1 MIINSLDDSR
11 TMGSTYFLHFI
22 EFLRARL
29 CEAVFP
35 RSFARIMY
43 KTANQF
49 SEVAWYICEQ
59 CLSKLI
65 EKKLELYTYAQR
77 RPETYS
83 FVGLI
88 MRWLYGVVRTRVRVT
103 HLGTF
108 VIRFIMQLSADT
120 RRTHGSINAVR
131 SAHSTARLLCNIQET
146 FLSFRS
152 RYNEHVE
159 FNGDSYEIGFCLGYG
174 NFTIDWQNREAS
186 SRSNSN

>member
-1 MIINSLDDSR
+1 VYYGKYILFAFYRILR
-11 TMGSTYFLHFI
+11 T
-22 EFLRARL
+22 RL
-29 CEAVFP
+29 CEAAFP

-65 EKKLELYTYAQR
+65 EKKLELYTYARR

-88 MRWLYGVVRTRVRVT
+88 MRWLYGVVRMRVRVT

-120 RRTHGSINAVR
+120 RRTHGSINADR
-131 SAHSTARLLCNIQET
+131 SASIQRRDFSVIFKKRL
-146 FLSFRS
+146 FLFAHATMNMCR
-152 RYNEHVE
+152 
-159 FNGDSYEIGFCLGYG
+159 I
-174 NFTIDWQNREAS
+174 
-186 SRSNSN
+186 

>member
-1 MIINSLDDSR
+1 MRRRKITIIIFAELISSDFFPLESPFPLKYCVKSTTHQSLFTMTRVLWEMHTFFFASWIILTDSR
-11 TMGSTYFLHFI
+11 ISQGI
-22 EFLRARL
+22 A
-29 CEAVFP
+29 AFP

-43 KTANQF
+43 KAANQF

-65 EKKLELYTYAQR
+65 GKKLELYTYARR

-120 RRTHGSINAVR
+120 RRTHTGALMPPDPR
-131 SAHSTARLLCNIQET
+131 IQQ
-146 FLSFRS
+146 L
-152 RYNEHVE
+152 
-159 FNGDSYEIGFCLGYG
+159 EISL
-174 NFTIDWQNREAS
+174 
-186 SRSNSN
+186 